1 MVTTITKTIKPSGG
15 DYTQPQAAWADI
27 PGIVGQADL
36 VAADTA
42 VVFLMDA
49 GVYDSF
55 DCNKDDS
62 LTTDET
68 RNVTFKRAPDTQ
80 GHQGQPGKGVLV
92 RVASGTAPAVILQ
105 QDHVVLDGLSLR
117 ARQGENGNYGVWC
130 KNSSGNIIRNCV
142 IEADGQY
149 SIQMQSDVTGLAP
162 ISVIENT
169 LAIGDG
175 TDTDR
180 YIDLR
185 GSTEATG
192 RVQYRMVNCA
202 GFDSQTFVRVGA
214 TGVSGG
220 VCSVEF
226 INNFTGNCP
235 RAYQTSG
242 SATLVISG
250 DGNVGP
256 STLPFPEDIRAGGQT
271 WDISTDVYEESDGN
285 NALYD
290 PRTFKI
296 SSARGNDALDAGVGP
311 DADADVPTTDIVGS
325 RRFGDTTQVGPFAT
339 LQHIWS
345 SLVIRKAVKVEGALS
360 CGPGQIGAVIDE
372 LTATGTASDSTAVMP
387 AGVEGVWLQQLEPVA
402 SNFEAI
408 DVKIVVGST
417 GDDEHTVITL
427 GGSSVDANSGLG
439 FVKLPIT
446 MPKNDGTYPF
456 IKATGLGSSAW
467 KIRVIAVGPGGGDW
481 S

>member
-15 DYTQPQAAWADI
+15 DYTQPQAAWDDI

-80 GHQGQPGKGVLV
+80 GHNGKPGKGVLV
-92 RVASGTAPAVILQ
+92 RVASGTAPAVIVQ

-117 ARQGENGNYGVWC
+117 ARQGENGNYGIWY
-130 KNSSGNIIRNCV
+130 KNTSGNIVRNCI

-149 SIQMQSDVTGLAP
+149 SILMQSDAAATAP
-162 ISVIENT
+162 ISVIENI

-175 TDTDR
+175 TDSDR

-185 GSTEATG
+185 GSAQATG
-192 RVQYRMVNCA
+192 RVSYRMVNCA
-202 GFDSQTFVRVGA
+202 GFDSNAFIRVGA
-214 TGVSGG
+214 TGASGS
-220 VCSVEF
+220 VVSVEMH
-226 INNFTGNCP
+226 NNFAGNCT
-235 RAYQTSG
+235 RAYQTTG
-242 SATLVISG
+242 SATLVVTG
-250 DGNVGP
+250 GNNIGG
-256 STLPFPEDIRAGGQT
+256 STNGFPEAIRAKSQT
-271 WDISTDVYEESDGN
+271 WDISTNVYEESDGN

-290 PRTFKI
+290 RRTFKM

-311 DADADVPTTDIVGS
+311 DAEANVPTTDIVGS

-345 SLVIRKAVKVEGALS
+345 SLVIRKAVQVEGALS

-372 LTATGTASDSTAVMP
+372 LTATGTASDNTAVMP
-387 AGVEGVWLQQLEPVA
+387 AGVEGVWLQQLEPVG
-402 SNFEAI
+402 SNNEAV

-427 GGSSVDANSGLG
+427 GGSTVDANSGLG

-446 MPKNDGTYPF
+446 MPQNDGTYPF

-467 KIRVIAVGPGGGDW
+467 KIRVIAVGPSGGSW